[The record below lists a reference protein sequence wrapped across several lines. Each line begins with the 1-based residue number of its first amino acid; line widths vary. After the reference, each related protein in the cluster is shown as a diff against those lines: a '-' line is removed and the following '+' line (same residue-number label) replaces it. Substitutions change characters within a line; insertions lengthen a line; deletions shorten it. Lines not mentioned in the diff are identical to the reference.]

1 MKTHTMQ
8 TTDGKP
14 AVWPILH
21 TFFQEACNEQ
31 HIIAA
36 ETAAMARH
44 KLESTEVYWNGALTY
59 VQSKDANNRFVFD
72 V

>member
-1 MKTHTMQ
+1 MSKMHTS
-8 TTDGKP
+8 TGEP
-14 AVWPILH
+14 AAWPILH

-31 HIIAA
+31 HTIAA
-36 ETAAMARH
+36 ETTAMARQ

-72 V
+72 NI

>member
-1 MKTHTMQ
+1 MSKMHTS
-8 TTDGKP
+8 TGEP
-14 AVWPILH
+14 AAWPILH

-59 VQSKDANNRFVFD
+59 IQSKDANDRFVFD